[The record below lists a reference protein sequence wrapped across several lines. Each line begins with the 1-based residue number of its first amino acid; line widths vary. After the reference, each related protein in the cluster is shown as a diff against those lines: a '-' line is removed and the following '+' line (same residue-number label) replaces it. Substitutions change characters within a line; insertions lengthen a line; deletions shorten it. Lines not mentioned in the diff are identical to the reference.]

1 MKDLRV
7 SSAGKKKRKRSKYK
21 KGMVSVEANE
31 NITADDLQEQYRE
44 LAEIIGI
51 ENLMSLAKH
60 YGGTQIYIPQ
70 VEMLLKNV
78 KYKAIIEEFDGFN
91 IKKLAKKYGVS
102 ESTVYR
108 LVRDKI
114 VSSAVKQIEG
124 QMEMKDFFT

>member
-1 MKDLRV
+1 M
-7 SSAGKKKRKRSKYK
+7 
-21 KGMVSVEANE
+21 EANE

>member
-1 MKDLRV
+1 MEV
-7 SSAGKKKRKRSKYK
+7 
-21 KGMVSVEANE
+21 NE

-51 ENLMSLAKH
+51 ENLMSLAKY